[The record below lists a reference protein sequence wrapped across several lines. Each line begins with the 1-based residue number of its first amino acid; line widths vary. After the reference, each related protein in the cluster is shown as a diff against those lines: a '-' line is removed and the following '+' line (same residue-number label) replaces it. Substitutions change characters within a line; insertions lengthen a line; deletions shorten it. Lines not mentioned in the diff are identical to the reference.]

1 MIWQS
6 PWGRQFCY
14 GKKHNKINRAKGGA
28 GSRSEGRWLRQWLRG
43 GGVKVNLN
51 KGKSQ
56 LQSPTHP
63 NEFTESCHQLSRKER
78 QLHRENLDKGEKEG
92 LGTLGNKVA
101 SCPSQ
106 LCLQGR
112 LERLGGGRSAGEKN
126 CIRRAGKRRLC
137 RFMDFIKP
145 VF

>member
-1 MIWQS
+1 MV
-6 PWGRQFCY
+6 
-14 GKKHNKINRAKGGA
+14 KTM
-28 GSRSEGRWLRQWLRG
+28 
-43 GGVKVNLN
+43 GVKVNLN

-63 NEFTESCHQLSRKER
+63 NEGTESCHQLSRKER

-112 LERLGGGRSAGEKN
+112 LERLGGGGGTSAGKKN
-126 CIRRAGKRRLC
+126 GIRRAGKRRLC

>member
-1 MIWQS
+1 MV
-6 PWGRQFCY
+6 
-14 GKKHNKINRAKGGA
+14 KTMAK
-28 GSRSEGRWLRQWLRG
+28 G

-63 NEFTESCHQLSRKER
+63 NEFTESCHQLSRKE
-78 QLHRENLDKGEKEG
+78 RENLDKGEKEG